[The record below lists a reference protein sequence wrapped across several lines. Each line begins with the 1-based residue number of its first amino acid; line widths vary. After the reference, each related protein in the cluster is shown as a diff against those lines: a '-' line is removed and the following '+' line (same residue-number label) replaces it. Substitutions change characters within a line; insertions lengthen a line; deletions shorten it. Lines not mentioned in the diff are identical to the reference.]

1 MIILSTKINFWS
13 FSFKRLTYNFVWIDF
28 EKSKWHKCIKPQM
41 RPFAIPNFE
50 KIHMILNSIHANT
63 AIVISIY
70 KLIWNESRVVF
81 AVWTRQREIKLRYN
95 SLSFSSW
102 WLLLTGEDVGC
113 RCFRLFSP
121 ALALMMSR
129 RLAGN
134 SVVFAGLSMLAR
146 LLVPVRPGPSGD

>member
-1 MIILSTKINFWS
+1 MLNIFDVSILCKPFSFRIIKKQEQVQVVPSQMIILSTKINFWS

-41 RPFAIPNFE
+41 RPIAIPNFE

-102 WLLLTGEDVGC
+102 WLL
-113 RCFRLFSP
+113 
-121 ALALMMSR
+121 
-129 RLAGN
+129 
-134 SVVFAGLSMLAR
+134 
-146 LLVPVRPGPSGD
+146 